1 MRRSAPS
8 LVIPAAPLIGAA
20 YLVIHVALA
29 GMAAA
34 RDRTIQGIEAG
45 ELAKAIQVRFADEV
59 RATGE
64 LLVGAAG
71 LAGLLIGALAAL
83 VVLARAGLRRRRA
96 SARAVL
102 VTIPAL
108 HASVFCLAVA
118 YRPQLYAGLL
128 YDKGGLLRLISV
140 ALTDT
145 LGVTGTAVLLA
156 LAWGRFVLGPVH
168 RDRRPLRRL
177 ARVVERRLAPI
188 AAVTAVLALVALFPS
203 HRARRAPDPKR
214 PNVLVLAADSLRP
227 DRLDDR
233 RAPALAALARE
244 AASFERAHVTIARTF
259 PSWVT
264 ILTGRFPHAHG
275 VRTMFPTR
283 DTRSRDFDAVPQRFA
298 RAGYD
303 TFAVSDYAGD
313 IFPRVRLGFSTVD
326 APTFHFGQVIR
337 QRGIEAQPAL
347 LPFLDNRVGRA
358 LVPTVRELNRAA
370 DADDVARRTLAA
382 IDAHPDRPFFGVTF
396 FSTTH
401 FPYAAPSPGYR
412 RFTDPAYRGR
422 FKYEKVHKL
431 GRDAPPD
438 EADVAQIRG
447 LYDGAVSV
455 VDQGAAQVLAGLAAR
470 GLADDTIV
478 VILADHGEDLFEG
491 GRGHGHGDHLFGDES
506 SHVPLIIR
514 DGRAPRAARIPD
526 LVRDVD
532 LAPTLYELA
541 SIEPPGDLSGR
552 SLAPLLRGEA
562 LPPVPAYAE
571 TDLWFTQD
579 IAGLPGELR
588 LPYPDIP
595 YITEVL
601 RSQGQDIV
609 LRASYE
615 PLIVMAKH
623 RSIVV
628 GDHKLVIAPTRRGLR
643 TMLFDLQQDRA
654 CLKDIAAQQPELTA
668 RLRTSLLEWVLE
680 DRRFEVR
687 GEHLVPKPRAFG
699 PESAEA
705 GVERFDAP

>member
-1 MRRSAPS
+1 M
-8 LVIPAAPLIGAA
+8 IPAAPLFGAA

-29 GMAAA
+29 GLAAA
-34 RDRTIQGIEAG
+34 RDRKIQGIEAG
-45 ELAKAIQVRFADEV
+45 ELANAIQVRFADEV

-64 LLVGAAG
+64 LLVGAAA
-71 LAGLLIGALAAL
+71 LSGALLGAL
-83 VVLARAGLRRRRA
+83 GAVIVLSRAKLRRRPA
-96 SARAVL
+96 SALALLGV
-102 VTIPAL
+102 IPAL
-108 HASVFCLAVA
+108 HASAFCLAVA
-118 YRPQLYAGLL
+118 YRPQLYASLL
-128 YDKGGLLRLISV
+128 YDQGGALRLLSV
-140 ALTDT
+140 TLTDT
-145 LGVTGTAVLLA
+145 LGVVGTAVLLV
-156 LAWGRFVLGPVH
+156 LVWLRFVLGPIH
-168 RDRRPLRRL
+168 RDRRPLGRL
-177 ARVVERRLAPI
+177 VRIGERNAALLAVI
-188 AAVTAVLALVALFPS
+188 VALAALVALFPGQRRG
-203 HRARRAPDPKR
+203 RASDPKRR
-214 PNVLVLAADSLRP
+214 PNVLILAADSLRP

-233 RAPALAALARE
+233 RAPALAALVRE
-244 AASFERAHVTIARTF
+244 AVSFDRAHVTIARTF

-264 ILTGRFPHAHG
+264 ILTGRFPHVHG
-275 VRTMFPTR
+275 VRTMFPSR
-283 DTRSRDFDAVPQRFA
+283 DSRSRDFDAVPQRFA

-313 IFPRVRLGFSTVD
+313 IFPRVRLGFSTID
-326 APTFHFGQVIR
+326 TPTFHFGQVIR

-347 LPFLDNRVGRA
+347 LPFLDNRLGRA
-358 LVPTVRELNRAA
+358 LVPTMLELNRAA

-382 IDAHPDRPFFGVTF
+382 IDARPDRPFFGVTF

-401 FPYAAPSPGYR
+401 FPYASPSPGYR

-438 EADVAQIRG
+438 EADIAQIRG

-455 VDQGAAQVLAGLAAR
+455 VDRGAARVLAGLAAR

-506 SHVPLIIR
+506 SHVPLVIR
-514 DGRAPRAARIPD
+514 DGRAPRAARVPD

-532 LAPTLYELA
+532 LAPTLYDLA
-541 SIEPPGDLSGR
+541 GIEAPGDLSGR
-552 SLAPLLRGEA
+552 SLTPLLRGET
-562 LPPVPAYAE
+562 LPPAPAYAE

-601 RSQGQDIV
+601 RAQGEDIV

-643 TMLFDLQQDRA
+643 TMLFDLKADQA
-654 CLKDIAAQQPELTA
+654 CLKDIAAEQPETTA

-699 PESAEA
+699 AESAEA